1 MFLPIFKGL
10 RYGSDELKLVRLDDA
25 AFQVKMNEL
34 NRYFEELCKEILLI
48 REKGY
53 ENTNIIEMSETF
65 LIYVMRQPD
74 LLKRTLKGR
83 QLVFRIKINVR
94 RFLINRNR

>member
-1 MFLPIFKGL
+1 MFLPILKDYV
-10 RYGSDELKLVRLDDA
+10 YGSNELKLVRLDDA

-65 LIYVMRQPD
+65 FNICDEATGLAEAYSQR
-74 LLKRTLKGR
+74 KG
-83 QLVFRIKINVR
+83 NCS
-94 RFLINRNR
+94 